1 MMSEIQYAIKLH
13 APEIEPR
20 FRHPRIFEMFD
31 GLKSGEFME
40 LSNDHN
46 PKPLH
51 YQFMIEREGMFTWE
65 YLQEG
70 PDLWRVAI
78 GKL

>member
-1 MMSEIQYAIKLH
+1 MSQVNYAAKIN

-20 FRHPRIFEMFD
+20 FRHPMILETFD
-31 GLKSGEFME
+31 GLQAGEVME
-40 LSNDHN
+40 LTNDHD

-51 YQFMIEREGMFTWE
+51 YQFMIEREGTFNWE

-70 PDLWRVAI
+70 PTTWCVAI
-78 GKL
+78 SKLK

>member
-1 MMSEIQYAIKLH
+1 MSEIQYAIKLH